1 MSLDLSQCSDGDL
14 AALALGGQQLAY
26 REFLRR
32 YKEPVYRLIRGSIG
46 DADEALD
53 LTRETFVAAFSAL
66 KRYEPGRPFRHW
78 VARIALNKCRDW
90 SRRQAVRSFFRKAR
104 PIEEAFDLSSD
115 APSPEAEAG
124 DRAELARVAGA
135 MTNLPQ
141 KLRQV
146 LVLCAVEG
154 LTQAEAA
161 GALGVTEKAVETR
174 LYRARQ
180 QLAHGLG
187 EKI

>member
-1 MSLDLSQCSDGDL
+1 M
-14 AALALGGQQLAY
+14 
-26 REFLRR
+26 
-32 YKEPVYRLIRGSIG
+32 YKRQ
-46 DADEALD
+46 
-53 LTRETFVAAFSAL
+53 
-66 KRYEPGRPFRHW
+66 
-78 VARIALNKCRDW
+78 ALNKCRDW

-104 PIEEAFDLSSD
+104 PIDEAFDLSSD
-115 APSPEAEAG
+115 TPSPEVVAG

-146 LVLCAVEG
+146 LVLRAVEG

-161 GALGVTEKAVETR
+161 DALGVTEKAVETR

-180 QLAHGLG
+180 QLALGLD

>member
-1 MSLDLSQCSDGDL
+1 MSLDLAQCSDGEL

-32 YKEPVYRLIRGSIG
+32 YKEPAYRLIRGSIG

-53 LTRETFVAAFSAL
+53 LTQETFVAAFAAL
-66 KRYEPGRPFRHW
+66 KRYDPERPFRHW

-90 SRRQAVRSFFRKAR
+90 SRRQAVRSFFRNAR
-104 PIEEAFDLSSD
+104 PIEDAFDLSSD

-124 DRAELARVAGA
+124 DRAELAQVAGA
-135 MTNLPQ
+135 MTKLPQ

-146 LVLCAVEG
+146 LVLRAVEG
-154 LTQAEAA
+154 LSQAEAA
-161 GALGVTEKAVETR
+161 EALGVTEKAVETR

-180 QLAHGLG
+180 QLAQRL
-187 EKI
+187 EAKV